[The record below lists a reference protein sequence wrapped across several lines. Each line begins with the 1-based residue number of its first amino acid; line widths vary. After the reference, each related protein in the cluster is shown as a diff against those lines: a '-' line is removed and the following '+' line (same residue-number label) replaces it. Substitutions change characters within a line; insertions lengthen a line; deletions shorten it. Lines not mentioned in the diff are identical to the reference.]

1 MKMPYVVGPPVRL
14 PTNFFGRQRQTRQFF
29 ETLAGAQMQCVSVLG
44 LRRAGKTSFLQY
56 ISHPEVMAGFLP
68 DPHRYLMVYV
78 DVSACKTPAEFYSRV
93 YRKLLSGLP
102 RVPVGVDRS
111 GSEADV
117 YDVESLLYEFGDR
130 QVVLLMDE
138 FDQIRSADFSGDFL
152 SELRALAGV
161 WDYQLAYVTASYWD
175 NFRLGNFVG
184 LSPTS
189 PFYNIFFP
197 TPIYLSGLSPTELD
211 ELVKVPASRVGIQAD
226 DEDVAFI
233 RYHAGTLPFFVQVV
247 AAVWLTFKAQGRQ
260 PDPRELNERLVS
272 EMWPYFEQWWS
283 NFSDVE
289 RDVATAVAQEKAVT
303 KLPYNEQDIAQA
315 SDRLKCYG
323 VIASAGNNLWS
334 DSALFGRWLMENK
347 GRAKRNTAN
356 PAASAAR
363 SAGGRGDST
372 PDRAVW
378 RTNHSHVL
386 RIITD
391 IGSQFA
397 RLPAVYAPKSDED
410 LRNHLMLALESGLP
424 GVGGSFNLLPMGK
437 TELLVRQDGLNVV
450 ATSCTTWMGQKL
462 FLRAVDQLLGTL
474 TVHNSCAVAVVLVRN
489 QEYGLVGE
497 AITQAMPHHAG
508 YLGYDG
514 RAEGRLDYRLHIN
527 GDPHSEVALSIL
539 LFHLHG

>member
-14 PTNFFGRQRQTRQFF
+14 PTNFFGRERQTRQFF
-29 ETLAGAQMQCVSVLG
+29 ETLAGTQVQCVSVLG

-78 DVSACKTPAEFYSRV
+78 DVSACKTPAEFYNRV
-93 YRKLLSGLP
+93 YRRLLSGLP
-102 RVPVGVDRS
+102 RVPAGVDRS
-111 GSEADV
+111 RSDV
-117 YDVESLLYEFGDR
+117 DIYDVESLLYEFGDR

-152 SELRALAGV
+152 SELRALAGI

-175 NFRLGNFVG
+175 NYRLGNFVG

-211 ELVKVPASRVGIQAD
+211 ELVKVPAGRVGIEAD

-233 RYHAGTLPFFVQVV
+233 RYHAGTLPFFVQAV

-289 RDVATAVAQEKAVT
+289 RDVATAVAQEKAVA

-315 SDRLKCYG
+315 SDRLKYYG

-334 DSALFGRWLMENK
+334 DSALFGRWLLENK
-347 GRAKRNTAN
+347 GRAKRGTAN
-356 PAASAAR
+356 PAAIAAR
-363 SAGGRGDST
+363 STGGRGEST
-372 PDRAVW
+372 PGRAVL
-378 RTNHSHVL
+378 RTNHSQVL

-391 IGSQFA
+391 VGSQFA
-397 RLPAVYAPKSDED
+397 RLPAVYASKSDED
-410 LRNHLMLALESGLP
+410 LRNHLILALESGLP
-424 GVGGSFNLLPMGK
+424 GVAGSFNLLPMGK

-450 ATSCTTWMGQKL
+450 AMSCSTWMGQKL

-474 TVHNSCAVAVVLVRN
+474 TVHNSSAVAVVFVRN
-489 QEYGLVGE
+489 EEYGLVVE
-497 AITQAMPHHAG
+497 AISQATPHHAG